1 VATYTPKAKSIT
13 TRLIPSEPRWP
24 HHLPSRRAAIF
35 DLGLGMEAIDEEL
48 LILGAVILDTNLRKA
63 NKRFTAIQGA

>member
-1 VATYTPKAKSIT
+1 
-13 TRLIPSEPRWP
+13 
-24 HHLPSRRAAIF
+24 
-35 DLGLGMEAIDEEL
+35 MEAMDEEL